1 MKLTLALIFVF
12 ALSQPAATRARQRD
26 CDEHAGRVYTSKEVD
41 RKARITR
48 PSYPPFPEE
57 AQQKGLRRGE
67 VKLSLVFRPDGKV
80 TDVGVVETSDESFTK
95 ASVEAAKRI
104 RFEPAKKGG
113 CPVAQSSVVINN
125 YNHR

>member
-12 ALSQPAATRARQRD
+12 VLSHPAATHARQG

-41 RKARITR
+41 KKARITR
-48 PSYPPFPEE
+48 PSYPLYPEK
-57 AQQKGLRRGE
+57 ARQKNIRRGE

-80 TDVGVVETSDESFTK
+80 TDVEVLETSDESFTA
-95 ASVEAAKRI
+95 ASVEAAKKI
-104 RFEPAKKGG
+104 KFEPAKKGG
-113 CPVAQSSVVINN
+113 CPVAQSSVVINH